1 MKFDLTAACALTVT
15 FLVSPGTVFA
25 TTANTNNQSLTT
37 MQSPTQASNDNSSD
51 SLWGKF
57 SNNVAL
63 TWDAPSNELYLP
75 VITWHNRFTYDEE
88 KIDKYN
94 ERPWG
99 FGYGKYR
106 YDEDNDWHSLYAM
119 AFMDSHNR
127 LEPIVGYGFQK
138 MWIPG
143 DLDGLRMGIGFTLS
157 VTARHEYYYVPIP
170 LPLPLFS
177 IEYNRL
183 SFQGTYIPGTYNNG
197 NVLFAWLR
205 WQW

>member
-1 MKFDLTAACALTVT
+1 MKFDLTAACALSVT
-15 FLVSPGTVFA
+15 FLVSSGTVFA
-25 TTANTNNQSLTT
+25 TTANTTNQSLTT
-37 MQSPTQASNDNSSD
+37 TEPHTQTNDGNSSD

-57 SNNVAL
+57 NNNVAL
-63 TWDAPSNELYLP
+63 IWDTPSNELYLP
-75 VITWHNRFTYDEE
+75 VITWHNRHTYDEE
-88 KIDKYN
+88 KINQYN
-94 ERPWG
+94 EHPWG

-143 DLDGLRMGIGFTLS
+143 DLDGFRIGIGFTLS